1 MAINLDHVTEQ
12 ITVTDT
18 AANADLTYVTK
29 GTGSHKFNNG
39 NGQVFLA
46 SSNTTPV
53 NNYVAVYGA
62 SGNPQIRAEG
72 ASASIDLEFLSKS
85 TGNFRFFTQ
94 GTSYAEQFRITNVT
108 SAINYI
114 NVVGAA
120 INNSPYFSAQ
130 GSDTNINFAYTA
142 KGTGN
147 HDFYTNGLSFVK
159 QFTVA
164 HTASAVNYVQ
174 VTGSVTGG
182 LPAISAQGSDSNV
195 SLLLKSKGTANTV
208 IQNESATFFQN
219 LSGASQFRAA
229 STASAVNYLS
239 ATGSIASS
247 SPVLSAVGSD
257 TNIDLVFT
265 PKGTGNVR
273 FGTYTGTILTP
284 TGYVEI
290 KDSGGTVR
298 RLLVG

>member
-1 MAINLDHVTEQ
+1 MTINLDQYTN
-12 ITVTDT
+12 TLNVTDT
-18 AANADLTYVTK
+18 ATNADLSLTTK
-29 GTGSHKFNNG
+29 GTGSHKFNTG

-72 ASASIDLEFLSKS
+72 ASSALDLEFLSKS
-85 TGNFRFFTQ
+85 TGGFRFFTQ
-94 GTSYAEQFRITNVT
+94 GTSYAEQFRITNAT

-114 NVVGAA
+114 NVVGAT

-174 VTGSVTGG
+174 VTGGATANDAS
-182 LPAISAQGSDSNV
+182 ISALGSDSNIW
-195 SLLLKSKGTANTV
+195 LRLDGKGTRGVAIGYFARIGRSFANYF
-208 IQNESATFFQN
+208 E
-219 LSGASQFRAA
+219 
-229 STASAVNYLS
+229 
-239 ATGSIASS
+239 ATGNNAGS
-247 SPVLSAVGSD
+247 SPILSVGGSD

-273 FGTYTGTILTP
+273 FGTYTANMALTIQ
-284 TGYVEI
+284 GYVEI

-298 RLLVG
+298 RLAVIA